1 MLADPQAKISSC
13 RGAPRHRL
21 PPEPTI
27 ALRKGTR
34 NQRPERREIERMKRL
49 RLREGDVHALGLA
62 AGGSERYHWVLVA
75 AKRVPDNAPTKSS
88 SGTDGALVAGNWTV
102 LVDHAARILGA
113 TVAPTARAAVETW
126 LGRLRDWNAR
136 IDLTAAR
143 TPEELIDLMLA
154 DALVLAGMLPRGV
167 RVIDV
172 GTGAGAPGLALALL
186 RDDLQVTLVE
196 PLAKRTSFLRT
207 VIGAVGRGD
216 ISVERARGES
226 LSSRREWDVAISRA
240 TLPPEAWLDLGT
252 NLVAAGGDVW
262 VLLAKDAPP
271 SHHAARLEH
280 EKPYTWP
287 LTCVE
292 RRMAR
297 YRVDA

>member
-1 MLADPQAKISSC
+1 
-13 RGAPRHRL
+13 
-21 PPEPTI
+21 
-27 ALRKGTR
+27 
-34 NQRPERREIERMKRL
+34 
-49 RLREGDVHALGLA
+49 
-62 AGGSERYHWVLVA
+62 LVA
-75 AKRVPDNAPTKSS
+75 AKRVPNDAPAKSS
-88 SGTDGALVAGNWTV
+88 PGTDEARVTLNWTV
-102 LVDHAARILGA
+102 LVDNAVRILRA
-113 TVAPTARAAVETW
+113 TPAPTARAAVETW
-126 LGRLRDWNAR
+126 LRRLREWNAR

-143 TPEELIDLMLA
+143 TPEELVDLMLA
-154 DALVLAGMLPRGV
+154 DALVLAGMLPQGV

-186 RDDLQVTLVE
+186 RDDLQVTLIE

-216 ISVERARGES
+216 IGVERARGEA
-226 LSSRREWDVAISRA
+226 LSSRREWDIAISRA
-240 TLPPEAWLDLGT
+240 TLPAEAWLDLGT
-252 NLVAAGGDVW
+252 SLVAAGGNVW

-271 SHHAARLEH
+271 SHPRATLEH
-280 EKPYTWP
+280 EEQYTWP